1 MGLSAPAAIRIPIF
15 TRRPADRGR
24 GLLRPGRR
32 GTVQGAMPRNAAHLL
47 VLLVPVLAACG
58 GASYPQVPYEE
69 RESEADERAPAYA
82 AESGSA
88 DAAPAPVVA
97 SSRAESRSGSW
108 SLFGSSESKRATAPA
123 PRTQGA
129 KAYGGSNP
137 DGGSGPQQGRPAGYL
152 QEQIQEQGDKSGK
165 LQAKQGPRAG
175 PLLNEP
181 MVVYLGWLRL
191 RVKRVIEAVDAITAL
206 AQSRGGYVQS
216 MTPQAIVVRVPGADF
231 DAAMT
236 AFAAVGEVVDRR
248 VKALDVT
255 KQFTDLA
262 ARLQVAVDARDRLL
276 ALLKTVQNV
285 EERLQ
290 ILDEVKRLSEQIET
304 AESTLATLRNLAH
317 FYTITIELEPLVANY
332 GAAAVHRSPFAWIR
346 GLSPHAVT
354 LEHGKG
360 DIQLAVPKGFVLFE
374 KDDVWRAQAADTS
387 MLRVGRV
394 RNEPRGDATFW
405 VDAVQFE
412 LDGRDEEKVD
422 EGNAGAVRFRI
433 WRNKEL
439 QPRYWLVGALA
450 VGDQLYVVE
459 AFLPNEA
466 AWQAHRDGIKAAL
479 ATLQGK

>member
-1 MGLSAPAAIRIPIF
+1 MTRNVALLACTVAVASAC
-15 TRRPADRGR
+15 G
-24 GLLRPGRR
+24 
-32 GTVQGAMPRNAAHLL
+32 GAVSAG
-47 VLLVPVLAACG
+47 G

-69 RESEADERAPAYA
+69 AQRGSDDGAPGDFA
-82 AESGSA
+82 ATMTVDS
-88 DAAPAPVVA
+88 APAPVPTA
-97 SSRAESRSGSW
+97 ARAPT
-108 SLFGSSESKRATAPA
+108 AT
-123 PRTQGA
+123 PRKHGT
-129 KAYGGSNP
+129 KAMGGLSQAAMTGQRQ
-137 DGGSGPQQGRPAGYL
+137 DYASGPRG
-152 QEQIQEQGDKSGK
+152 
-165 LQAKQGPRAG
+165 G

-231 DAAMT
+231 DAAML
-236 AFAAVGEVVDRR
+236 AFAGVGEVVDRR

-255 KQFTDLA
+255 KQYTDLE

-290 ILDEVKRLSEQIET
+290 ILEEVKRLSEHIET
-304 AESTLATLRNLAH
+304 AESTLATLRNLANL
-317 FYTITIELEPLVANY
+317 YTITIELEPVVANY
-332 GAAAVHRSPFAWIR
+332 GAAAVHRSPFPWIR

-354 LEHGKG
+354 LEEGK
-360 DIQLAVPKGFVLFE
+360 DDVQLAAPKGFVLFE
-374 KDDVWRAQAADTS
+374 KDHVWRAQAADTS
-387 MLRVGRV
+387 MVRVGRV
-394 RNEPRGDATFW
+394 KNEPHGDAAFW

-422 EGNAGAVRFRI
+422 DGSAGAVRYRV

-439 QPRYWLVGALA
+439 KPRYWLVGTLV
-450 VGDQLYVVE
+450 VGDRLYVVE

-466 AWQAHRDGIKAAL
+466 AWQAHRDGIKTAL
-479 ATLQGK
+479 ASLQGK